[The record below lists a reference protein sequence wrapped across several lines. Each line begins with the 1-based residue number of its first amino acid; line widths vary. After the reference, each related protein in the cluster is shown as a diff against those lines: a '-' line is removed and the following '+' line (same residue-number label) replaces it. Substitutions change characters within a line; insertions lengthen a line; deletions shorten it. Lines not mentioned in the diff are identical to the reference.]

1 MFDELYTREYI
12 AYRRT
17 LVENAIYIIIS
28 QNVSLAESFCSIVDI
43 GSSAISS
50 YNDCQVRLFQPQL
63 STFLFSPTFNH
74 QMKLYSIKKI
84 VRMFLQD

>member
-1 MFDELYTREYI
+1 MYIECIEEHWWRMQFTSLYRETYH
-12 AYRRT
+12 Y
-17 LVENAIYIIIS
+17 
-28 QNVSLAESFCSIVDI
+28 LAESFCSIVDI

-50 YNDCQVRLFQPQL
+50 YNDCRVGLFQPQL

-74 QMKLYSIKKI
+74 QMKLYSIKKL